1 MSQFFIFHK
10 HQDILFFQVNTI
22 SYTLTHQFYENR
34 TVRRLLAFFSS
45 FFRFILS
52 ANHYQKEL
60 SLSCRFYLTITLKK
74 IQIILVVFYH
84 CIKLILRP
92 FQGVDQLFLLHLCLW
107 LALHQRKFLSKFS
120 RLKWVLSSFQKKK
133 KKKSRLYS
141 LSQQTKNLPFS
152 NYLLRCHA
160 KHKTYQKCSNMTSM
174 KSRSQTI

>member
-92 FQGVDQLFLLHLCLW
+92 FQGVNQLFLLHLCFW
-107 LALHQRKFLSKFS
+107 LALYQRKFLSKFP
-120 RLKWVLSSFQKKK
+120 RLKWFHSSFQKKK
-133 KKKSRLYS
+133 KITLVFFKLANEKSTI
-141 LSQQTKNLPFS
+141 QQLFTVTQNIKHIKNI
-152 NYLLRCHA
+152 
-160 KHKTYQKCSNMTSM
+160 Q
-174 KSRSQTI
+174 I

>member
-1 MSQFFIFHK
+1 MKIGPLDVLQ
-10 HQDILFFQVNTI
+10 L
-22 SYTLTHQFYENR
+22 
-34 TVRRLLAFFSS
+34 FSS

-60 SLSCRFYLTITLKK
+60 SLPCRFYLTITLKK

-107 LALHQRKFLSKFS
+107 LALHQRKFLSKFFS
-120 RLKWVLSSFQKKK
+120 KKK
-133 KKKSRLYS
+133 KLRLYS
-141 LSQQTKNLPFS
+141 LSQQTENLPFS

>member
-34 TVRRLLAFFSS
+34 TVRRFLAFFSS

-60 SLSCRFYLTITLKK
+60 SLYCRFYLTITLKK

-92 FQGVDQLFLLHLCLW
+92 FQGVNQLFLLHLCLW
-107 LALHQRKFLSKFS
+107 LALYQRKFLSKFP
-120 RLKWVLSSFQKKK
+120 RLKWFLSSFQKKK
-133 KKKSRLYS
+133 ITLVFFKLANEKSTIQQLFTA
-141 LSQQTKNLPFS
+141 LS
-152 NYLLRCHA
+152 
-160 KHKTYQKCSNMTSM
+160 HKT
-174 KSRSQTI
+174 